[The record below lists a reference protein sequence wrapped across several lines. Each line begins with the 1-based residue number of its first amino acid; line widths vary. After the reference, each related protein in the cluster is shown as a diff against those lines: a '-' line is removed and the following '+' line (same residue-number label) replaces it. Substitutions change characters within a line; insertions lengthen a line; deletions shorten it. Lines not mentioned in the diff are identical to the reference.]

1 MAEEKALR
9 QRFEAS
15 VQDKDRE
22 ISMMSVDLRQLQYKI
37 EKTDSELRQENEKN
51 RGLVGVSERLKEEKS
66 LMQSEL
72 SVQASENTLM
82 KTNEKRLLRDL
93 AEYRERNKSLEEE
106 LHKVKAARSVD
117 DLQRKELE
125 EQLEA
130 EQYFTTLYK
139 TQVNELTDEVD
150 DAKERERENQT
161 DKETLIHQLKS
172 LAARA
177 DSDARARRVAEEDC
191 AELEKEKM
199 MIELELTEVS
209 DKNKA
214 ALRNLEML
222 LASSKDTESDLLQRL
237 DSMAKDNDDLVSKVS
252 VFDIDFL
259 ACRPIWQ
266 ALKVRFFLLYVLLS
280 FFILQIKLFCLFK
293 DSYRI
298 LSWK

>member
-117 DLQRKELE
+117 DLQRFVKFFHL
-125 EQLEA
+125 QFWKKLN
-130 EQYFTTLYK
+130 TVLVTP
-139 TQVNELTDEVD
+139 VLT
-150 DAKERERENQT
+150 KP
-161 DKETLIHQLKS
+161 I
-172 LAARA
+172 
-177 DSDARARRVAEEDC
+177 
-191 AELEKEKM
+191 
-199 MIELELTEVS
+199 
-209 DKNKA
+209 
-214 ALRNLEML
+214 LR
-222 LASSKDTESDLLQRL
+222 
-237 DSMAKDNDDLVSKVS
+237 SKV
-252 VFDIDFL
+252 
-259 ACRPIWQ
+259 PIFRR
-266 ALKVRFFLLYVLLS
+266 L
-280 FFILQIKLFCLFK
+280 
-293 DSYRI
+293 
-298 LSWK
+298 